1 MYYTGGSTVFADRDR
16 PYTRFPHPSEGEH
29 PRPPPALSIINFI
42 EGASMRRYVMRGT
55 TPPPMV
61 PVMPTESTET
71 SDREVEADGGEERAL
86 PERTFGAPLVPDCS

>member
-1 MYYTGGSTVFADRDR
+1 
-16 PYTRFPHPSEGEH
+16 
-29 PRPPPALSIINFI
+29 
-42 EGASMRRYVMRGT
+42 
-55 TPPPMV
+55 MV